1 MFWAKKGKAGKR
13 HILLHYHI
21 FKNAGTTIYFILRS
35 NFGKRVASLDSNR
48 FNRALS
54 DDALLEFLQKHPK
67 IEAVT
72 SHHLFPPKP
81 QHEEFVFHDILFLR
95 HPLARLSS
103 MYDFYRRT
111 DVTEDPLTKEAR
123 RRTTAD
129 FMRLLMDKYPHHVNN
144 AQVMYLSARE
154 RNAAEPELKTA
165 VRIALQSTALG
176 LAEQFDVSAVT
187 AEESL
192 SPVFKGIRFA
202 YIARNVS
209 SSGPRELQV
218 HLSHFQDACGDQI
231 YEQLLKLNLLDI
243 ALLEEVKREVEQ
255 RFRMIRNHEER
266 LRNFITWRSALDPGS
281 MALIVASNPPADFT
295 AYANAGTV

>member
-1 MFWAKKGKAGKR
+1 MFWAKKGKTGKR

-21 FKNAGTTIYFILRS
+21 FKNAGTTIYFILKS

-48 FNRALS
+48 FNRALG
-54 DDALLEFLQKHPK
+54 DDVLLKFLQKHPK

-81 QHEEFVFHDILFLR
+81 QHEQFVFHDILFLR
-95 HPLARLSS
+95 HPMARLSS

-123 RRTTAD
+123 RRNTAD
-129 FMRLLMDKYPHHVNN
+129 FMKLLIDKYSHHVNN
-144 AQVMYLSARE
+144 AQVRYLSARE
-154 RNAAEPELKTA
+154 RNEAEPELQTA
-165 VRIALQSTALG
+165 VRIAFQSTVLG
-176 LAEQFDVSAVT
+176 VAEQFDVSAVT
-187 AEESL
+187 AEHVL
-192 SPVFKGIRFA
+192 SPTFEGIRFA

-218 HLSHFQDACGDQI
+218 HLSHFRDACGDET
-231 YEQLLKLNLLDI
+231 YEELLKLNLLDI
-243 ALLEEVKREVEQ
+243 SLLEEAKREVER
-255 RFRMIRNHEER
+255 RFRTIPDHEER

-281 MALIVASNPPADFT
+281 MALIVASSPPADFT